1 MTVYTDNLTLPTGEL
16 DALTAIARR
25 TFRRLADGRLRS
37 ALAPDLE
44 QVERMARLAQQ
55 RAQEL
60 FDRIDSEIAHA
71 GSKHP

>member
-1 MTVYTDNLTLPTGEL
+1 
-16 DALTAIARR
+16 
-25 TFRRLADGRLRS
+25 
-37 ALAPDLE
+37 
-44 QVERMARLAQQ
+44 MARLAQQ